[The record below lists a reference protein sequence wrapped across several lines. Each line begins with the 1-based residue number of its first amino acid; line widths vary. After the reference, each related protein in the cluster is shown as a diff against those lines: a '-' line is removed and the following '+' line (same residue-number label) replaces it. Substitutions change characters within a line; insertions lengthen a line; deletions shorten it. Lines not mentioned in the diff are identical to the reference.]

1 MRGWSAPKTL
11 GRGLRPLATFAP
23 SSLRSLHHPP
33 EGRYALPPELAL
45 RRSGS
50 LFRTA
55 TKDSFATSMPGNF
68 IPVGN
73 VFMLSSRPLAGAQR
87 GWGCFSRFFFQR
99 KTNQRRA
106 KFFRRKNAAGQ
117 AGALQGVPLTLTPQA
132 NVNDAGQPSE
142 SAAGVSLTLAPST
155 VQTTRQILD
164 LDETSVS
171 FFTPKPL
178 KRAQEAFFL
187 RKGCE

>member
-55 TKDSFATSMPGNF
+55 SKDGFATSMPGTF

-73 VFMLSSRPLAGAQR
+73 VFMLSSRSVAGAQQV
-87 GWGCFSRFFFQR
+87 GVVFKDFFFNE

-132 NVNDAGQPSE
+132 HTNDTGQPSE
-142 SAAGVSLTLAPST
+142 SAAGVSLTLTPPIVRTARP
-155 VQTTRQILD
+155 ILD
-164 LDETSVS
+164 FGGNS
-171 FFTPKPL
+171 
-178 KRAQEAFFL
+178 
-187 RKGCE
+187 